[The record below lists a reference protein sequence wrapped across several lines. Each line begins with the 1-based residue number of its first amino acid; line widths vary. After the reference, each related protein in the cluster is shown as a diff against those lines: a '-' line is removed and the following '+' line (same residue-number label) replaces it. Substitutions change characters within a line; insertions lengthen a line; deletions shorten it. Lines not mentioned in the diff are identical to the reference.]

1 MVTKIFL
8 NTSGTIDMYDDI
20 AIACTYSIADIRNP
34 ESRNANYSKTIT
46 IPGTKNN
53 NKLFGQMF
61 EIGISDTF
69 NPNVKI
75 PAEIMIDSVIVLTGY
90 MQLLAI
96 TRNDKNKIEY
106 SCAVIGKIG
115 NIFQNLSDHKLEEL
129 DLSEYD
135 HTYNLTN
142 IADSWSVQ
150 IQKNGGNYPFALGE
164 GYVYPLIDY
173 GFDSSHTVWRVDNMF
188 PAIYV
193 KELLDKIFEYAGY
206 IYSSTFLTST
216 FFKRLIIP
224 FSGDFLKISDA
235 EIALKEFKASNTA
248 VQDLSVP
255 AGTTVVFNDDSTGT
269 NFDNGSNY
277 ASNEFTAPTQGVY
290 EFEANILFSQG
301 TGTVPPGTTLIRI
314 SELDV
319 QIIFMK
325 VPLSGPDIEIH
336 RNSFY
341 ANTGTGQY
349 VNELISPPGG
359 GFTTA
364 VNLKAIWKGQLLP
377 GEKIYIKAGY
387 GAGKSLWYY
396 SSPTVV
402 ISTSTVFTKRINIG
416 STFLNKVV
424 NTQIYEGDTVLMN
437 NALPK
442 DITMKDFVISLCRM
456 FNLYITPD
464 TSIENKL
471 NIEPRNTFYSSATPL
486 DWTSKLDLSKP
497 IEIKPMG
504 ALDAKTYKFTY
515 ADDSDYYNELYKLS
529 HDEVFGTRVWDV
541 QNDFLK
547 NQKKIELIFAPTPCV
562 NFKNSDRVTPAIYS
576 QDKNNVITRKSSKIR
591 ILYYNGLQVCNIPW
605 VLRMTNPIQI
615 DTPLLTYPY
624 AGMVDDP
631 DTPTLDLSFGVPK
644 EIFWRTSKYTDNHL
658 FNAYYKEF
666 IQEISD
672 KDSRVVTMHLYLT
685 VSDINQLDMSRLVFI
700 DNIVYRIN
708 KIIDFN
714 PTVDKVTK
722 VELIK
727 AKDQRAFEG
736 RTVIIRGGVKNNIET
751 ATSA

>member
-8 NTSGTIDMYDDI
+8 NTSGTIELYDDI
-20 AIACTYSIADIRNP
+20 AISCTYSIADIKNP

-61 EIGISDTF
+61 EIGISGTF
-69 NPNVKI
+69 NPNIKI
-75 PAEIMIDSVIVLTGY
+75 PAEIVIDSVTTMTGY

-96 TRNDKNKIEY
+96 TRNDNDKIEY
-106 SCAVIGKIG
+106 SCAVIGKVG
-115 NIFQNLSDHKLEEL
+115 NIFQNLSDDKLEDL
-129 DLSEYD
+129 DFSEFD
-135 HTYNLTN
+135 HLYSLTN
-142 IADSWSVQ
+142 IADSWSIQ
-150 IQKNGGNYPFALGE
+150 IQKNGSNYPFALGE

-173 GFDSSHTVWRVDNMF
+173 GFDSTHTIWRVDNFF
-188 PAIYV
+188 PAIYA
-193 KELLDKIFEYAGY
+193 KQILDKIFEYAGY

-224 FSGDFLKISDA
+224 FNGDFFKLSDTDI
-235 EIALKEFKASNTA
+235 ENKEFQASNTA
-248 VQDLSVP
+248 VQDLAVP

-269 NFDNGSNY
+269 NNDPGSNY
-277 ASNEFTAPTQGVY
+277 VSPEYTVPTAGKY

-325 VPLSGPDIEIH
+325 VPLSGPAFQIH
-336 RNSFY
+336 RDSFY

-364 VNLKAIWKGQLLP
+364 VNLKGLWQGQLLP
-377 GEKIYIKAGY
+377 GEKIYIKVGY
-387 GAGKSLWYY
+387 GQGKSLWYY
-396 SSPTVV
+396 SSPTTL
-402 ISTSTVFTKRINIG
+402 ISTSTVFIKRIGIG
-416 STFLNKVV
+416 STFLNRVI
-424 NTQIYEGDTVLMN
+424 NTNIYEGDTVTMN

-442 DITMKDFVISLCRM
+442 DVLMKTFLIDICRM
-456 FNLYITPD
+456 FNLYIQPD
-464 TSIENKL
+464 SSVENKL
-471 NIEPRNTFYSSATPL
+471 NIEPRNTFYSTAAPL

-497 IEIKPMG
+497 LEIKPMG
-504 ALDAKTYKFTY
+504 ALDAKTYMFTY
-515 ADDSDYYNELYKLS
+515 SSDDDYYNKTYKDN
-529 HDEVFGTRVWDV
+529 HAENFGTRVWDV

-547 NQKKIELIFAPTPCV
+547 NQKKIELGFAPTPCV
-562 NFKNSDRVTPAIYS
+562 NFNNLDRVTPAIFAKDS
-576 QDKNNVITRKSSKIR
+576 NNVITRKASKLR
-591 ILYYNGLQVCNIPW
+591 ILYYGGLKFCLTPW
-605 VLRMTNPIQI
+605 TFRITNPVQVDIQ
-615 DTPLLTYPY
+615 LLVYPY

-631 DTPTLDLSFGVPK
+631 ATPTLDLSFGVPK
-644 EIFWRTSKYTDNHL
+644 EIFWRTAKYTNNHL

-672 KDSRVVTMHLYLT
+672 KDSKIVIASLYLT
-685 VSDINQLDMSRLVFI
+685 VSDINQLDLRRLVYI
-700 DNIVYRIN
+700 DGIVYRIN
-708 KIIDFN
+708 KIMDFN
-714 PTVDKVTK
+714 PTVSQVTK

-727 AKDQRAFEG
+727 AKDQTTFTG
-736 RTVIIRGGVKNNIET
+736 RTVKSRGGVKNNIET

>member
-34 ESRNANYSKTIT
+34 ETRNANYSKTIT

-61 EIGISDTF
+61 EIGISGTF
-69 NPNVKI
+69 NPNIKI
-75 PAEIMIDSVIVLTGY
+75 PAEIMVDSVIILTGH

-106 SCAVIGKIG
+106 SCQVIGKIG
-115 NIFQNLSDHKLEEL
+115 NIFQNISDHKLEEL

-135 HTYNLTN
+135 HEYSLTN

-173 GFDSSHTVWRVDNMF
+173 GFDSTHTVWRVDNFF

-235 EIALKEFKASNTA
+235 EIALKEFQASNTA
-248 VQDLSVP
+248 NQDITNNVQIL
-255 AGTTVVFNDDSTGT
+255 FQDDSTGT
-269 NFDNGSNY
+269 NFDNGGNY
-277 ASNEFTAPTQGVY
+277 ASDEFTVPTQGKY
-290 EFEANILFSQG
+290 YFETNILLSIG
-301 TGTVPPGTTLIRI
+301 TGVPPGGTSFVRI
-314 SELDV
+314 SDLDF
-319 QIIFMK
+319 QIHFYK
-325 VPLSGPDIEIH
+325 TPVSGPDVLL
-336 RNSFY
+336 SSTFY
-341 ANTGTGQY
+341 YADGSTSPKFS
-349 VNELISPPGG
+349 LIAQPGSN
-359 GFTTA
+359 FTTA
-364 VNLKAIWKGQLLP
+364 VNLKADYESMFLP
-377 GEKIYIKAGY
+377 GEKVYVKMTFGT
-387 GAGKSLWYY
+387 GKSIYFY
-396 SSPTVV
+396 NSSSVF
-402 ISTSTVFTKRINIG
+402 ISSLGVASVTKRVTTG

-442 DITMKDFVISLCRM
+442 DITMKDFLVSIFRM
-456 FNLYITPD
+456 FNLYATPD
-464 TSIENKL
+464 TSVENKL
-471 NIEPRNTFYSSATPL
+471 NIEPRNTFYSTATPL
-486 DWTSKLDLSKP
+486 DWTDKLDLNKP
-497 IEIKPMG
+497 VQIKPMA

-515 ADDSDYYNELYKLS
+515 AEDDDYYNTLYKLS
-529 HDEVFGTRVWDV
+529 HNETFGTRVWDV

-562 NFKNSDRVTPAIYS
+562 NFKNSNRVTPAIYS

-591 ILYYNGLQVCNIPW
+591 ILYYNGLQVCDVPW

-672 KDSRVVTMHLYLT
+672 KDSKIVEMHLYLT
-685 VSDINQLDMSRLVFI
+685 VSDINQLDMSRLVYI
-700 DNIVYRIN
+700 DGIVYRIN

-714 PTVDKVTK
+714 PTVTQVTR

-727 AKDQRAFEG
+727 AKDQTSFDG
-736 RTVIIRGGVKNNIET
+736 RTIKIRGGIKNNVET
-751 ATSA
+751 AESA